1 MNFVSLHR
9 VWILLLVAA
18 VLLPAGAAEAGVRRI
33 TDALGRTVDVPET
46 VRHVI
51 ASGSGCLRLL
61 TYLQAQDRIVGVDDI
76 EVRRR
81 EFDARPYA
89 LANPQFK
96 DMPVF
101 GEFRGFDRPEQI
113 LTLDPLPQVIFKVH
127 NAGLG
132 TDPEE
137 LQAKTGIP
145 VVVLEYGNLG
155 GKRPQLYAALRL
167 MAEVLADPAV
177 QARAEAVATFFETRI
192 ADLQTRVRDIPE
204 AARPSVF
211 VGGIASRGPHG
222 FQSTEPGYPPFAF
235 VNARNLAG
243 GGTEPGKEKGVV
255 EMAKEQIVTW
265 NPDVLFLD
273 LATLQ
278 LGESAGGLHELKA
291 DPAYQTLT
299 AVQQGRVYGVLPYNW
314 YSQNFGSILANAYF
328 IGALL
333 YPDRFAGVDPVQ
345 EADGIYTFL
354 VGKPVFGEM
363 NALFGKLAF
372 TRIPL
377 Q

>member
-1 MNFVSLHR
+1 MRFVFFFRPLA
-9 VWILLLVAA
+9 LLVMAMLLQTAA
-18 VLLPAGAAEAGVRRI
+18 AQAGTRQI
-33 TDALGRTVDVPET
+33 TDALGRTVEVPRD

-61 TYLQAQDRIVGVDDI
+61 TYLQGQDRIVGVDDI

-81 EFDARPYA
+81 QFDARPYA

-96 DMPVF
+96 DFPVF

-113 LTLDPLPQVIFKVH
+113 LMLNPQPQVIFKVH

-145 VVVLEYGNLG
+145 VVVVEYGNLG
-155 GKRPQLYAALRL
+155 AKRAAFYATLRL
-167 MAEVLADPAV
+167 MGEVLGLQP
-177 QARAEAVATFFETRI
+177 RAEAVVAFFETRI
-192 ADLQTRVRDIPE
+192 ADLQARVKDVPD

-235 VNARNLAG
+235 VQARNLAAG
-243 GGTEPGKEKGVV
+243 EKGSQGAQGAGGVV
-255 EMAKEQIVTW
+255 EVAKEQIVAW

-273 LATLQ
+273 LSTLQ
-278 LGESAGGLHELKA
+278 LGDAAGGLHELKT

-328 IGALL
+328 IGSLL
-333 YPDRFAGVDPVQ
+333 YPDRFADVDPAE
-345 EADGIYTFL
+345 EADAIYTFL
-354 VGKPVFGEM
+354 VDKPVFADM
-363 NALFGKLAF
+363 NALFGNRAF
-372 TRIPL
+372 IPIPL
-377 Q
+377 R